1 MCLYLAHAE
10 YIFAVISNN
19 QTFSVMEKKTEQR
32 KHFLHC
38 NIAGFTY
45 WDGCMAL
52 GQLEIGSPLEMVR
65 DEDNKHDPDAVA
77 LYFKDYKL
85 GYIPAHANE
94 TISQLLDMGY
104 GNIFEVYVNRI
115 CKEAHPESQVHI
127 NVYIK
132 RNVK

>member
-1 MCLYLAHAE
+1 MCPYLAQASN
-10 YIFAVISNN
+10 IFAAISNN
-19 QTFSVMEKKTEQR
+19 QNFSVMEKKTEQR

-52 GQLEIGSPLEMVR
+52 GQLEIGSPLELVR

-85 GYIPAHANE
+85 GYIPAHENE

-104 GNIFEVYVNRI
+104 GNIFEVYVNTI
-115 CKEAHPESQVHI
+115 ESQLG
-127 NVYIK
+127 
-132 RNVK
+132 

>member
-1 MCLYLAHAE
+1 MCPYLAQASN
-10 YIFAVISNN
+10 IFAAISNN

-45 WDGCMAL
+45 WDGCLAMS
-52 GQLEIGSPLEMVR
+52 QLEVGTKLEMVR

-85 GYIPAHANE
+85 GYIPASHNE
-94 TISQLLDMGY
+94 IISQLIDMGH
-104 GNIFEVYVNRI
+104 GGLFEVYVNRVS
-115 CKEAHPESQVHI
+115 KDAHPESQVHI
-127 NVYIK
+127 NIYIK
-132 RNVK
+132 RNEK

>member
-65 DEDNKHDPDAVA
+65 SVSFLTWDTA
-77 LYFKDYKL
+77 
-85 GYIPAHANE
+85 
-94 TISQLLDMGY
+94 ISL
-104 GNIFEVYVNRI
+104 R
-115 CKEAHPESQVHI
+115 CT
-127 NVYIK
+127 
-132 RNVK
+132 

>member
-52 GQLEIGSPLEMVR
+52 GQLEIGSPLEMIR
-65 DEDNKHDPDAVA
+65 DVDNKHDPDAVA

-104 GNIFEVYVNRI
+104 GNIFEVYVKRI

-132 RNVK
+132 RNEK